1 MSTPSTPLP
10 PPPSNSDR
18 WGPPLTGT
26 PNSATP
32 FQFGS
37 SPPHS
42 SSPPPPQTLS
52 VPIISPILVD
62 KIARD
67 FQLEPKQ
74 HQNLRLFVQFGSL
87 GMGLSLPDLAT
98 RLFMLASQYGEAA
111 ERHRA
116 ENAEAKE
123 RMDWRAMWRDLKIRL
138 EETFC
143 FTREQKKNI
152 RGVVQ
157 DTIYE
162 GTRTKF
168 LTMHVDVLVALE
180 KRKELLSLDNIYG
193 VPGREKS
200 LSQMTKRQC
209 SSVRNGW
216 RADVISSIDPKNF
229 IPLADFVFASATKY
243 KAGGPGEELPQIY
256 TVHAVLLR
264 RFVFDNPSLK
274 GLPVEEEEPDSDVE
288 YDQAELMRPKKRQKK
303 APARR
308 GGKIARGDN
317 LWGRMDEWFRK
328 EVESRGMNLTSPKWK
343 TYVDQLIVDDGTQ
356 FLGMTPG
363 DPVSS
368 LETLPTLTMNG
379 AAPSQN
385 LDDLIPL
392 PEYIPASQD
401 EAALLMLLNNST

>member
-1 MSTPSTPLP
+1 MSTPLTPLP
-10 PPPSNSDR
+10 PPPSDSDR

-26 PNSATP
+26 PNSAIP

-37 SPPHS
+37 SPPS
-42 SSPPPPQTLS
+42 SSPSPPRQISS
-52 VPIISPILVD
+52 VPVISPVLVD

-87 GMGLSLPDLAT
+87 GVGLSLPDLAT

-111 ERHRA
+111 DRRRA

-123 RMDWRAMWRDLKIRL
+123 RMDWRSMWRDLKIRL

-168 LTMHVDVLVALE
+168 LTMHVDVLVVLE

-193 VPGREKS
+193 VPAREKS

-209 SSVRNGW
+209 SS
-216 RADVISSIDPKNF
+216 VISSIDPKNF

-288 YDQAELMRPKKRQKK
+288 YDQAEFMRPKKKQKK
-303 APARR
+303 APVRK
-308 GGKIARGDN
+308 GGKIAKGDN
-317 LWGRMDEWFRK
+317 FWGRMDEWFRK
-328 EVESRGMNLTSPKWK
+328 EVDARGTNLTSSKWK

-368 LETLPTLTMNG
+368 LEILPPLAMNG

-392 PEYIPASQD
+392 PEYIPVSQE
-401 EAALLMLLNNST
+401 EAGLLMLLNNST